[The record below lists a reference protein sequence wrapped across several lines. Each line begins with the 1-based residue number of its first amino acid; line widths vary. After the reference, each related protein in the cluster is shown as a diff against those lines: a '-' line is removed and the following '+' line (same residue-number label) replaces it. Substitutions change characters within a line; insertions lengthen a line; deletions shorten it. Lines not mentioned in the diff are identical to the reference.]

1 MSENL
6 KKSLQQLHQ
15 TLAQTKDVDSE
26 TLNLL
31 NQVAQDIQRVA
42 EGERPANLVEQ
53 VELQTVKFEG
63 QYPQVSA
70 VLRDVL
76 DALAK
81 MGI

>member
-15 TLAQTKDVDSE
+15 TLAQTQDVDSE

-63 QYPQVSA
+63 
-70 VLRDVL
+70 
-76 DALAK
+76 
-81 MGI
+81 

>member
-15 TLAQTKDVDSE
+15 TLAQTKDVDAE

-63 QYPQVSA
+63 QHPQVSA

-76 DALAK
+76 EALAK

>member
-15 TLAQTKDVDSE
+15 TLAQTQDVDSE

>member
-15 TLAQTKDVDSE
+15 TLAQTKDVDAE

-76 DALAK
+76 EALAK

>member
-1 MSENL
+1 MSDNL

-15 TLAQTKDVDSE
+15 ALASTQDVDAE
-26 TLNLL
+26 TRALL
-31 NQVAQDIQRVA
+31 NQVAGDIQRVA
-42 EGERPANLVEQ
+42 EGERPANIVEQ

-63 QYPQVSA
+63 QYPQVAA